1 MNRRGHGE
9 GSIFQ
14 RKDGLWCGLVD
25 LGRTAAGKRHRKA
38 FYGKTRRDVQEKLK
52 VALRAQQQGLPV
64 ASDRQTVGN
73 YLSEWLRTVRSSV
86 RPSTWRR
93 YEENIR
99 LHAAPAI
106 GGLTLA
112 QLGPQHLRALYA
124 GRLEAGLS
132 PASVGHLHAVL
143 HVALRQAERD
153 GVVARNVAALVAPP
167 RTSHREMTT
176 LTPDEARALLGA
188 AQGDRL
194 EALYVLAL
202 TAGMREGELLALRW
216 RDVDLDGRTISV
228 RGTLQWTPSGFE
240 LAETK
245 TASSRRQVAITEAAA
260 AALRR
265 HRASQLEERLKVG
278 PAWRDLD
285 LVFANELGG
294 PLNASNL
301 LRRSFRPLLER
312 AGLPRIRFHDL
323 RHTAATLLLGLGRHP
338 KVVSE
343 MLGHSQISVTLDLY
357 SHVTPT
363 MQREAVQALDA
374 LLGS

>member
-9 GSIFQ
+9 GSIFR

-25 LGRTAAGKRHRKA
+25 LGRTALGKRNRKA
-38 FYGKTRRDVQEKLK
+38 FYGKTRREVQEKLK
-52 VALRAQQQGLPV
+52 IALRAQQQGLPLS
-64 ASDRQTVGN
+64 SDRQTVTA
-73 YLSEWLRTVRSSV
+73 YLTEWLGTVKSSV

-93 YEENIR
+93 YEENVR
-99 LHAAPAI
+99 LHTLPAL
-106 GGLTLA
+106 GAHTLA
-112 QLGPQHLRALYA
+112 QLGPQHLRALYTN
-124 GRLEAGLS
+124 RLEAGLS
-132 PASVGHLHAVL
+132 PASVHHLHAVL

-153 GVVARNVAALVAPP
+153 GIIARNVAALVTPP
-167 RTSHREMTT
+167 RTAHREMQT
-176 LTPDEARALLGA
+176 LSPEQARALLEA
-188 AQGDRL
+188 AREDRL
-194 EALYVLAL
+194 EALYVLAV
-202 TAGMREGELLALRW
+202 TTGMREGELLALRW
-216 RDVDLDGRTISV
+216 RDVDLEGRTVAV
-228 RGTLQWTPSGFE
+228 RSTLQWTPDGFE

-245 TASSRRQVAITEAAA
+245 TATSRRQVAVTDAAI

-265 HRASQLEERLKVG
+265 HRGAQREGRVRVLA
-278 PAWRDLD
+278 AWRDLD

-294 PLNASNL
+294 PLSASNL

-323 RHTAATLLLGLGRHP
+323 RHTAATLMLGLGRHP

-363 MQREAVQALDA
+363 MQREASQALGA